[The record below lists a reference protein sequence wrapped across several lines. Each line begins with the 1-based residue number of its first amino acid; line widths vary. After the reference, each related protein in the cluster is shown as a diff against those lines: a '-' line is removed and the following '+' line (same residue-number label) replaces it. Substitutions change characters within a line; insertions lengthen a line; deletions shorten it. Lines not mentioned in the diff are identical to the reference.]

1 MQLTRH
7 SSNYREID
15 WEQLRLV
22 NHFRLMDFA
31 GQVQPTFRDEAT
43 PVSEILGLHLI
54 PWPAPPS
61 LPKATKSQ
69 DGLTCFVRPASCVQ
83 TRWTVSG
90 VSGSERSKREHSHP
104 PTFIKRPAKLRF
116 PRRIGYIPSSPAGPP
131 PVPLSHI
138 PPCFIASP

>member
-7 SSNYREID
+7 SSDYREID

-22 NHFRLMDFA
+22 NHFRLIDFA

-61 LPKATKSQ
+61 SPKATKSQ

-90 VSGSERSKREHSHP
+90 VLGSG
-104 PTFIKRPAKLRF
+104 PAD
-116 PRRIGYIPSSPAGPP
+116 SAGPHP
-131 PVPLSHI
+131 STI
-138 PPCFIASP
+138 S